1 MKFLVLA
8 SLKANPPEFGGRR
21 EAVAVAEKLIGK
33 WLADGQLDCA
43 YQRIP
48 EGGVVIANADS
59 GEKLW
64 EMVHAYPLYNLFEW
78 RVEPLANLGFVLENQ
93 CAAGTR
99 LLGAGA
105 GGARD

>member
-33 WLADGQLDCA
+33 WLADGLLDCA

-48 EGGVVIANADS
+48 EGGVVIAN
-59 GEKLW
+59 
-64 EMVHAYPLYNLFEW
+64 
-78 RVEPLANLGFVLENQ
+78 RLARELGGVDEV
-93 CAAGTR
+93 CR
-99 LLGAGA
+99 
-105 GGARD
+105 